1 MIETHKITLKLVRSF
16 GVGVGIH
23 SPKLNGVCFDIQI
36 ACFVLA
42 FWNRGRGLFGV
53 ENYWNG

>member
-16 GVGVGIH
+16 GVGAVIH
-23 SPKLNGVCFDIQI
+23 SPTLNGVCFDIQM

-42 FWNRGRGLFGV
+42 FWSRGRGLFGV